1 MISTK
6 ISVCYIISKIM
17 RIAFSFNRIM
27 VNVLLI
33 MINIL
38 FHRNWN
44 IEWKRRA
51 GTISRQSPP
60 SSVKFLSGLFTILN
74 FLHPK
79 AFKIQ
84 TLREESDFS
93 RVLPWRAKT
102 TRPWPGQQQQLYL
115 FPTVY
120 RNMTKEYRLPQIS
133 IGAKEKS
140 QPYVGDLPIIIC
152 VR

>member
-1 MISTK
+1 MI
-6 ISVCYIISKIM
+6 
-17 RIAFSFNRIM
+17 IAFSFNRIA

-38 FHRNWN
+38 FD
-44 IEWKRRA
+44 K

-93 RVLPWRAKT
+93 RVLP
-102 TRPWPGQQQQLYL
+102 
-115 FPTVY
+115 
-120 RNMTKEYRLPQIS
+120 
-133 IGAKEKS
+133 
-140 QPYVGDLPIIIC
+140 
-152 VR
+152 

>member
-1 MISTK
+1 MRNFYKNFSH
-6 ISVCYIISKIM
+6 YIISKIM
-17 RIAFSFNRIM
+17 IIAFSFNRIM

-44 IEWKRRA
+44 IEQKRRA

-102 TRPWPGQQQQLYL
+102 LTRPWPGQQQQVYL

-120 RNMTKEYRLPQIS
+120 RNMAEKNRLPQIT
-133 IGAKEKS
+133 IGTK
-140 QPYVGDLPIIIC
+140 DLWIC
-152 VR
+152 